1 MLFLFLN
8 RLDSSQNAD
17 GHVGGDGADDDD
29 DTGSDEVSGRVSP
42 ILTTVPLFLGVSCS
56 FQPVFLS
63 TSLA

>member
-17 GHVGGDGADDDD
+17 GHVGGDGADNDDD
-29 DTGSDEVSGRVSP
+29 SGSDEVSGRVSP

-56 FQPVFLS
+56 FQLVFL
-63 TSLA
+63 